1 MRDQNEFMR
10 QMLELVDLAK
20 AQESR
25 ITKDQVRDFCS
36 DLDLTAPQLKLVY
49 DFLDEHNI
57 EVAGHSS
64 RKHGGKAASHT
75 RQPASCDTGDRRR
88 QHRGR
93 RQDDISPNH
102 GYARDV

>member
-25 ITKDQVRDFCS
+25 ITKDQVKDFCS
-36 DLDLTAPQLKLVY
+36 DLNLTAPQLKLVY

-57 EVAGHSS
+57 PNIFASTGGNCVSS
-64 RKHGGKAASHT
+64 R
-75 RQPASCDTGDRRR
+75 SCLRRR
-88 QHRGR
+88 KR
-93 RQDDISPNH
+93 ISMGGFCPVMPVYSI
-102 GYARDV
+102 G